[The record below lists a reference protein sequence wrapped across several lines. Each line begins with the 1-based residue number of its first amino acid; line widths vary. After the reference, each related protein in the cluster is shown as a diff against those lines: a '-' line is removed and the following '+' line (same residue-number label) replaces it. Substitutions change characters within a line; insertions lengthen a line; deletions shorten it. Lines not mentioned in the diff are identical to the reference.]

1 MTSHPPTLPLPARCL
16 PLDAPAATISLD
28 IMAFLNRGY
37 EIFLERRLG
46 PLSIKVL
53 EVSVRAEC

>member
-1 MTSHPPTLPLPARCL
+1 
-16 PLDAPAATISLD
+16 
-28 IMAFLNRGY
+28 MAFLNRGY